1 MSYSSLKRAFLSIYI
16 HLKMWKQSKRKKLYP
31 VHREIDPQGVVQLI
45 QQFHKP
51 LLLYRPE
58 TEQTIQK
65 GNTGRNNICYQLSI

>member
-1 MSYSSLKRAFLSIYI
+1 MGISL
-16 HLKMWKQSKRKKLYP
+16 HLHPLKNVETEQKKLYP
-31 VHREIDPQGVVQLI
+31 VHRQIDPQGVVQLI

-65 GNTGRNNICYQLSI
+65 GNTGRNNICYQLSL